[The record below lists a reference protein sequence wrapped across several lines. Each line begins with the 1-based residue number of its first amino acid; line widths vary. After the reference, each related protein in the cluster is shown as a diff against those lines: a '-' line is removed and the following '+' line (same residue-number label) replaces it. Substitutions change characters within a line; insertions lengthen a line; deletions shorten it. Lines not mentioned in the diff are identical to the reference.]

1 MGILI
6 GVNYAE
12 AQKSDSEPTTEISNE
27 IEETNVEEQTT
38 IPDPVTN
45 SDELSTDNTDLST
58 DQAQIVS
65 QVQDGKIVDVPHIQ
79 QMPELPRGCEVTSL
93 AMLLQYAGVS
103 VDKMT
108 LASEITTIPFRDSN
122 GLRGNPNDGFVGDIY
137 SFDNRDMAF
146 TMPQSQL

>member
-6 GVNYAE
+6 GFNYAE
-12 AQKSDSEPTTEISNE
+12 AQKSDSAPNTEISNE
-27 IEETNVEEQTT
+27 IEETNVEELTT
-38 IPDPVTN
+38 IPDPDTN

-79 QMPELPRGCEVTSL
+79 QMPELQRGCEVTSL

-108 LASEITTIPFRDSN
+108 LASEITTIPFRD
-122 GLRGNPNDGFVGDIY
+122 L
-137 SFDNRDMAF
+137 
-146 TMPQSQL
+146 